1 MCIRDRY
8 KDDSEQGTAYDN
20 PDGKPMKE
28 STKYGEAG
36 KVNMLAYIVKN
47 TNEQLGETANTVSY
61 THLGDGYTLFL
72 TATHFIWH
80 VVCPLL

>member
-1 MCIRDRY
+1 MY

-36 KVNMLAYIVKN
+36 KVNMLA
-47 TNEQLGETANTVSY
+47 
-61 THLGDGYTLFL
+61 L
-72 TATHFIWH
+72 TWLRIRMNNL
-80 VVCPLL
+80 VRLQISM